1 MSTINAG
8 VVLVTQF
15 VSSDSAAF
23 SGYIDYINRSNAVRN
38 DNIRIYTIATL
49 DSEIQQY
56 NEYMDYMAN
65 SKKTTELFTD
75 NSDYL
80 TSEEKEQLKNIF
92 QNAQDNDSLMWQT
105 VISFDN
111 KWLADNGL
119 LNLETGVLNEVKL
132 KEYTRLSVNTLLDK
146 EEMKNNSVWSAA
158 IHYNTD
164 NIHIHIATVQP
175 IPQRELKTVKTIR
188 FNSDWIKQNIDVNS
202 FDELEKNIKVKAHS
216 KKGGKYLPLLKKIDS
231 CIVTELGHKCK
242 LGDYIQLNSDGTIDI
257 SYYGNNED
265 IPYMAKLESE
275 ITTQK
280 GKVKGSSIEAAKSRM
295 VNKILSNNLVNEQIN
310 SLMRD
315 SLITD
320 LKNSDLTNNKNLKQL
335 YYDIY
340 QNMPTNKRL
349 WQYNNNVITPV
360 RTQIDKFITLWLRE
374 NHKDDWENLNTQ
386 LQAQQAIY
394 QTAYGGANN
403 NFADNNIKDLYSR
416 LGNTVL
422 KNLKT
427 LSNQEF
433 IDFSDI
439 DLNNSPFRS
448 EDIPDEQEAEAIEI
462 ETLSEEELEAFLKDF
477 SDDLYLA
484 YSEKYRRAK
493 QLLYGTKEI
502 PADQQAAFSL
512 FEEES
517 KNGNVYAIYD
527 LATCY
532 QKGLGCVA
540 NAIIA
545 QSLFSK
551 TQTGFKG
558 ELTKLENTV
567 PKNEK
572 EKQRLK
578 NSINSLKYR
587 IGKMNYFGQGIK
599 EVDKKTA
606 FKWFNNS
613 SDYLYSKFYLA
624 KFYENGEKDIVK
636 KDSEKAFNY
645 YKSVCVECEKTD
657 KTMPYA
663 FYKTAYMLENGLGVP
678 ADEKEAYKF
687 YEKALK
693 EFEHSVEERP
703 DDFLFY
709 RIGTLYLNGKGCTK
723 NIPKAIDYLE
733 QALEGGNDMAAC
745 TLAMTYIKN
754 NADSE
759 KIEKAYELLHNS
771 ADNNNNAIA
780 QFNLGKLYLENTQT
794 ETEGVKYLTLSADQG
809 NQFAQYKLGAYL
821 FQNEKTKELGI
832 AYLTDSAEQGNQF
845 AQYKL
850 GKYYLAETNE
860 TELAINYLT
869 DSADQGNQ
877 FAQYMLGVH
886 FLKTEQTE
894 KGIKYLTLSAERGNE
909 YAQYKLGAYL
919 FDNGNKAEGMA
930 YLIDAANQD
939 NETAQYKLGSIY
951 LENEE
956 TVTLGISYLSK
967 CAEQGNKFACFK
979 LGTLYAKTEHYNFKL
994 SQHYLLQ
1001 ATEKGL
1007 DFAEYHLGLLY
1018 CSDKENLAHVLKGVE
1033 YLKNS
1038 ADKGNQFSQYK
1049 LGKIYYYGNN
1059 FIKPDSQLA
1068 DFYLE
1073 AAAEQGNSAA
1083 KQLLNRKQLRKS
1095 SNRINLRRLRLPY
1108 EFINNFSN
1116 LVDELGKDYRD
1127 HENIMN
1133 QIEYEKLQQRIEE
1146 ERL

>member
-8 VVLVTQF
+8 VVMVTQF
-15 VSSDSAAF
+15 VSADSDAF

-38 DNIRIYTIATL
+38 DNIEKYTIPTL

-56 NEYMDYMAN
+56 NEYMDYMAD

-75 NSDYL
+75 NSDRL
-80 TSEEKEQLKNIF
+80 TNEEKDQLKNIY
-92 QNAQDNDSLMWQT
+92 QIAQDNDSLMWQT

-111 KWLADNGL
+111 QWLADNGL
-119 LNLETGVLNEVKL
+119 LNSETGVLNEVKL

-146 EEMKNNSVWSAA
+146 EGMKNNSVWSAA

-188 FNSDWIKQNIDVNS
+188 FNSDWIKQNIDIKVFS
-202 FDELEKNIKVKAHS
+202 ELEKNIKVKAHS
-216 KKGGKYLPLLKKIDS
+216 KKGGKYLPLLKEIDNR
-231 CIVTELGHKCK
+231 IVAELGQRCK

-257 SYYGNNED
+257 SYYGDNND

-295 VNKILSNNLVNEQIN
+295 VNKILSNNLINEQIN

-315 SLITD
+315 SLIAD
-320 LKNSDLTNNKNLKQL
+320 LKNSDLTNDKNLKQL
-335 YYDIY
+335 YYDIH
-340 QNMPTNKRL
+340 QNMPGNKRL

-360 RTQIDKFITLWLRE
+360 RTEIDKFITLWLQE

-386 LQAQQAIY
+386 LKTQQAMY
-394 QTAYGGANN
+394 QTAYGGSKN

-422 KNLKT
+422 KNLKA

-433 IDFSDI
+433 IDYSDI

-448 EDIPDEQEAEAIEI
+448 DDIPDEQETETVEI

-477 SDDLYLA
+477 SDDFYLA

-502 PADQQAAFSL
+502 PADQQTAFSL
-512 FEEES
+512 LEEEAQ
-517 KNGNVYAIYD
+517 KGNVYAIHD

-532 QKGLGCVA
+532 QKGLGCTA
-540 NAIIA
+540 SAAMA
-545 QSLFSK
+545 QSLFGK
-551 TQTGFKG
+551 ALTGFNS

-567 PKNEK
+567 PNNEK
-572 EKQRLK
+572 EEQRLK
-578 NSINSLKYR
+578 NRINSLKYR
-587 IGKMNYFGQGIK
+587 IGKMHYFGQGLK

-606 FKWFNNS
+606 FEWFNNS

-645 YKSVCVECEKTD
+645 YESICTECNDTG

-663 FYKTAYMLENGLGVP
+663 YYKTAYMFENGIGVT
-678 ADEKEAYKF
+678 ADEKQAYNF
-687 YEKALK
+687 YEKALR
-693 EFEHSVEERP
+693 EFERSIEERP
-703 DDFLFY
+703 DDFLLY
-709 RIGTLYLNGKGCTK
+709 RIGTMYLNGKGCTK

-733 QALEGGNDMAAC
+733 QALEAGNDMAAC

-780 QFNLGKLYLENTQT
+780 QFNLGKLYLENPKT
-794 ETEGVKYLTLSADQG
+794 EAEGVKYLTLSADQG

-821 FQNEKTKELGI
+821 LQNEKTREMGI
-832 AYLTDSAEQGNQF
+832 AYLTESAEQGNQF

-850 GKYYLAETNE
+850 GKYYLDKTEKE
-860 TELAINYLT
+860 ELAINYLT
-869 DSADQGNQ
+869 ESADQGNQ
-877 FAQYMLGVH
+877 FAQYTLGSH
-886 FLKTEQTE
+886 FLKKGQIE
-894 KGIKYLTLSAERGNE
+894 KGIEYLTLSAEKGNE
-909 YAQYKLGAYL
+909 YAQYKLGSYL
-919 FDNGNKAEGMA
+919 YDNGNIAEGMA

-939 NETAQYKLGSIY
+939 NEHAQYKLGSIY
-951 LENEE
+951 LEDEE
-956 TVTLGISYLSK
+956 TVALGISYLSE
-967 CAEQGNKFACFK
+967 CAEQGNEFACFK
-979 LGTLYAKTEHYNFKL
+979 LGTLYAKAEHYNFKL
-994 SQHYLLQ
+994 SERYLLQ

-1007 DFAEYHLGLLY
+1007 DSAEYHLGLLY
-1018 CSDKENLAHVLKGVE
+1018 CSDKDNLAHFLKGVD

-1038 ADKGNQFSQYK
+1038 ADKGNQFAQYK

-1068 DFYLE
+1068 DLYLN
-1073 AAAEQGNSAA
+1073 AAAEQGNKAA
-1083 KQLLNRKQLRKS
+1083 KQLLDRKQSRKS
-1095 SNRINLRRLRLPY
+1095 TNKINLRRLHLPY

-1116 LVDELGKDYRD
+1116 LVDELSKDYRD